1 MVVAFDQIPYTAGR
15 LVLGETVIL
24 HRLQDLPPREK
35 LDRTFF
41 KGVLGNPSLLI
52 PSTCGTTTSGV
63 LAVVFPA
70 NSDLINDFRSQFA
83 VLADI
88 LAAALERRSVET
100 VKTDYQQRFEGLVM
114 QAPVGIALENIDR
127 QILFANPTLCS
138 ILGYSEAELLD
149 KNNWQLGIEVSSQDL
164 GLFQK
169 LCSGLISEYRLD
181 KRFQRRDGE
190 VIWTHQTV
198 SLLRTDSGSPP
209 VVIVM
214 LQDITNRKTLE
225 TQLQECDAELQ
236 RLSAGLIQ
244 GQETERRLLSQEL
257 HDDIGQRLSFFLIS
271 LSQIGK
277 DVPADM
283 SATHAQISELSQQAE
298 ELATAVHELS
308 HQLHSSILQHL
319 GLVAALEGLSH
330 RAERQYHI
338 AVDLQTHDIPV
349 ISYDAALC
357 MFRVAQ
363 EALNN
368 AVKHGKAPQVTI
380 RLEAHERRLRLEVR
394 DSGVGFETAKSGQGL
409 GMLTMRERLRLL
421 GGELAVQSS
430 PGEGTRVI
438 GSLPLSADES
448 PLRT

>member
-1 MVVAFDQIPYTAGR
+1 
-15 LVLGETVIL
+15 
-24 HRLQDLPPREK
+24 
-35 LDRTFF
+35 
-41 KGVLGNPSLLI
+41 
-52 PSTCGTTTSGV
+52 
-63 LAVVFPA
+63 
-70 NSDLINDFRSQFA
+70 
-83 VLADI
+83 
-88 LAAALERRSVET
+88 
-100 VKTDYQQRFEGLVM
+100 
-114 QAPVGIALENIDR
+114 
-127 QILFANPTLCS
+127 
-138 ILGYSEAELLD
+138 
-149 KNNWQLGIEVSSQDL
+149 
-164 GLFQK
+164 
-169 LCSGLISEYRLD
+169 
-181 KRFQRRDGE
+181 
-190 VIWTHQTV
+190 
-198 SLLRTDSGSPP
+198 
-209 VVIVM
+209 
-214 LQDITNRKTLE
+214 
-225 TQLQECDAELQ
+225 
-236 RLSAGLIQ
+236 
-244 GQETERRLLSQEL
+244 
-257 HDDIGQRLSFFLIS
+257 
-271 LSQIGK
+271 
-277 DVPADM
+277 M

-430 PGEGTRVI
+430 PGEGTCVI

-448 PLRT
+448 P